1 MKVSEGTLRDPKW
14 LQAGACDVW
23 NYENKWKICVKAEK
37 GEFAKGNI
45 VPADRSKNEQNMCK
59 TRQSSIV
66 LAKVDKLKCA
76 GAP

>member
-1 MKVSEGTLRDPKW
+1 MKVSEGTLRDPKGI
-14 LQAGACDVW
+14 QGGACDVW

-37 GEFAKGNI
+37 GEFAKEISLLHIDN
-45 VPADRSKNEQNMCK
+45 KNSGNMCK

-76 GAP
+76 GAR